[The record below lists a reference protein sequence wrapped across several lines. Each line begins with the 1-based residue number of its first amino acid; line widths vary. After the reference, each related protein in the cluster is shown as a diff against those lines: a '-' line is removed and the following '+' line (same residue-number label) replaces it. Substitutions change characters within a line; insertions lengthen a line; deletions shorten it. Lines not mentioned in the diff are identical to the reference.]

1 MIASYVTDFYTINFK
16 RDCPDCN
23 LKTIEAYARAIRYIG
38 DWFDYDIRD
47 LTEEPL
53 LEYFSS
59 LLKTHSWSTVKLDLY
74 GLKFF
79 YQHVLHK
86 PWPHVDLVKP
96 PKATRLP
103 DIVTV
108 DEAVD
113 LFKARSMELICRGH
127 RPEACTDV

>member
-1 MIASYVTDFYTINFK
+1 M
-16 RDCPDCN
+16 
-23 LKTIEAYARAIRYIG
+23 
-38 DWFDYDIRD
+38 
-47 LTEEPL
+47 

-86 PWPHVDLVKP
+86 PWSHVDLVKP